1 MPVVILVVGG
11 AIASWASRRESQRMQ
26 SVETQV
32 QAICRRIGDGRDV
45 TGLLNKGNPTV
56 EAITLKRLQRD
67 INSPEAG
74 DGVVVRVTPGEYD
87 SGGGQGGGQRGPT
100 SIMTPATHTAM
111 LILGDVERLALR
123 VHCDDP
129 DQPIIVLGFIEPDPR

>member
-1 MPVVILVVGG
+1 MPMLVLVVGG
-11 AIASWASRRESQRMQ
+11 TIAYWASQRETQRMR

-32 QAICRRIGDGRDV
+32 RAICRRIGDGRDV
-45 TGLLNKGNPTV
+45 TGQLNKANPTV
-56 EAITLKRLQRD
+56 EAITLKRLQQE

-74 DGVVVRVTPGEYD
+74 DALVVRVTPGELPGAGM
-87 SGGGQGGGQRGPT
+87 S
-100 SIMTPATHTAM
+100 MTPATHTAM

-129 DQPIIVLGFIEPDPR
+129 DQPIVVLGYVEPGPR